1 VAIGAPSALG
11 ALFDTASQVLRV
23 LPSIRRSDLPRMADF
38 APSSA
43 RRQCCAALAGRSTA
57 TGASGSGYGRS
68 PDSMCAICCG
78 PLDSALARSGYHT
91 HPGCDPWE
99 EGP

>member
-23 LPSIRRSDLPRMADF
+23 LPSIRRSDLPRMA
-38 APSSA
+38 
-43 RRQCCAALAGRSTA
+43 
-57 TGASGSGYGRS
+57 
-68 PDSMCAICCG
+68 CCG